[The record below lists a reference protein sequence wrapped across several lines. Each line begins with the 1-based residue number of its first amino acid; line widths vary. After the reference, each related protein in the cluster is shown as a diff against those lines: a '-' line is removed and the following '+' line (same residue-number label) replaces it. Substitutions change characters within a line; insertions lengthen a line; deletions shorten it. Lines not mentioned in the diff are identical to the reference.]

1 MNSVPGTATP
11 TIDALS
17 LVTVTVRPPAPAG
30 APSVTS
36 SVVERPTPTRSSPA
50 MSSAM
55 VVTGAVTVM
64 VTTTV
69 SGATSGRNEA
79 TSTIARYVPTER
91 NAGRGSSVIVAGTFP
106 SEVMK
111 SQPLSPAP

>member
-17 LVTVTVRPPAPAG
+17 LVTATVRPPAPAG

-36 SVVERPTPTRSSPA
+36 SIVERPTPTMSSPA

-55 VVTGAVTVM
+55 VVTGALTVM

-69 SGATSGRNEA
+69 SGATSGRKDS
-79 TSTIARYVPTER
+79 TLTIARYVPTER